1 MTSSGRITIKSLFFL
16 LLYFKIFA
24 ASNQVLF
31 YSQTSESAKEN
42 FYITSQKYSKQHR
55 ITSLI
60 GSYELIDPKNN
71 NRINQI
77 SIPSIFYDKRTFL
90 FRKFFNISVS
100 DQWDYYL
107 HFERVVGMLDIKI
120 NGESIYKG
128 SHNFLPLRI
137 RIPLEVLKEIE
148 NVLELTIQPWNGQPD
163 QLPSWEPLNLPRID
177 NGICGSVYIEQIPTT
192 SLRNFIISYENRGDS
207 TYLKIDYAVQH
218 QNKIEGNLSI
228 RTQLIS
234 NNSKVLF
241 AKNIQENI
249 DSLQGN
255 QKLFIELKSDQIPP
269 WSIENPNLYS
279 IDLKLVK
286 NNDEVIDSKRQPFS
300 VRDIKYQANLVKIN
314 GKPVILRGI
323 NYIYQNP
330 DGISLFDRDL
340 VLKDLEFIKDK
351 GFNAIRV
358 GYFPITSSF
367 YDLTDSLGLLCF
379 QDLPFLRLS
388 EWNNVDSL
396 GCKKWMA
403 YIENFLKMSSDH
415 PSIVGIG
422 LGHFYKPDREKVT
435 NIIMTIKGLM
445 RRYNIPIIYASSY
458 DPHLFESYNFDLYFL
473 EILERNLQG
482 DFLPK
487 VFERMPQ
494 DQYVLISGF
503 LKALS
508 YRVDSSTT
516 THDLRQVTELYQR
529 IVQKPWQESLA
540 GNFVLTYSDYFLEI
554 PALQAGPENNFYLNT
569 IGIYNLNRE
578 SKKEVENK
586 LNKSLPSINEHI
598 ISLERKEFN
607 VYIFIIFGIIN
618 FFVFLIFYRSF
629 LEFRKNVFRSIR
641 RPHGLFVELHERRLI
656 SYEQSFFLMII
667 LSVNAG
673 VMLGGIF
680 FFLRN
685 NLYFDYFL
693 SLILLN
699 PILKV
704 YVNAVIWKPIA
715 LVPCLT
721 FLTMISFFML
731 ALPIRLISLFTEPK
745 VRFRQTIA
753 ISAWAAAPFIL
764 LLPFGMFFYN
774 ILVVMN
780 SYWILALILLYFHI
794 WYFERWLNGTRVM
807 TMLSYTR
814 VFLYAFIILL
824 MVTGSVLYYLQQ
836 KVQVIGHLDYLSHL
850 FQFHVFIAK

>member
-1 MTSSGRITIKSLFFL
+1 MISSIRITIKSLFFL
-16 LLYFKIFA
+16 LLYFKIFIA
-24 ASNQVLF
+24 GNQVLF
-31 YSQTSESAKEN
+31 YSQTSQSAKEN
-42 FYITSQKYSKQHR
+42 FCITSKKCAEQHP
-55 ITSLI
+55 IMSLI

-71 NRINQI
+71 KRINQI

-90 FRKFFNISVS
+90 FRKIFNISVS

-107 HFERVVGMLDIKI
+107 HFERVIGMLDIKI
-120 NGESIYKG
+120 NGERIYKG
-128 SHNFLPLRI
+128 SQNFLPLRI
-137 RIPLEVLKEIE
+137 KIPVEVLKKVE
-148 NVLELTIQPWNGQPD
+148 NILELTIQPWNGQPD

-177 NGICGSVYIEQIPTT
+177 NGICGSVYIEQIPTP
-192 SLRNFIISYENRGDS
+192 SLSDLIISYENRGDS
-207 TYLKIDYAVQH
+207 TYIKIDFAVQH
-218 QNKIEGNLSI
+218 QNKFEGNLSV

-234 NNSKVLF
+234 NNSKVLLT
-241 AKNIQENI
+241 KNIQENI
-249 DSLQGN
+249 DSLQGK
-255 QKLFIELKSDQIPP
+255 QKLFIGIKSDQIPP
-269 WSIENPNLYS
+269 WSIENPKLYS
-279 IDLKLVK
+279 IDLKLIK
-286 NNDEVIDSKRQPFS
+286 NNGEVIDSKRQPFS
-300 VRDIKYQANLVKIN
+300 VRDIKSQENSIKIN

-340 VLKDLEFIKDK
+340 VLRDLESIKDK
-351 GFNAIRV
+351 GFYAIRV
-358 GYFPITSSF
+358 GYFPMIPSF

-388 EWNNVDSL
+388 EWNSL
-396 GCKKWMA
+396 DNLGYKKWME
-403 YIENFLKMSSDH
+403 YIENFLKMSRDH
-415 PSIVGIG
+415 PSVVGIG
-422 LGHFYKPDREKVT
+422 LGYFYKLDKERIT
-435 NIIMTIKGLM
+435 NIIMTIKETM

-473 EILERNLQG
+473 EILERNLQA
-482 DFLPK
+482 DFLPQ

-494 DQYVLISGF
+494 DRNVFISGF
-503 LKALS
+503 LRGIS

-516 THDLRQVTELYQR
+516 THDIRQVKELYQT
-529 IVQKPWQESLA
+529 IIQKPWQGSL
-540 GNFVLTYSDYFLEI
+540 GGDFLLTYTDYFLEN
-554 PALQAGPENNFYLNT
+554 PSLQAGPANNFYLNT
-569 IGIYNLNRE
+569 IGIHNLNRE
-578 SKKEVENK
+578 SKEEAENK
-586 LNKSLPSINEHI
+586 LNKSMPSNNEQI
-598 ISLERKEFN
+598 ISLEREEFN
-607 VYIFIIFGIIN
+607 EYIFIMFGIIN
-618 FFVFLIFYRSF
+618 FFVFLIFHRSF

-673 VMLGGIF
+673 VMLGGIL

-685 NLYFDYFL
+685 NLYLDYIL
-693 SLILLN
+693 SLILSD
-699 PILKV
+699 PILKI
-704 YVNAVIWKPIA
+704 YAIAVIWKPIA
-715 LVPCLT
+715 LVPCLMV
-721 FLTMISFFML
+721 LTMISFFMF

-780 SYWILALILLYFHI
+780 SYWILVLILLYFHI

-807 TMLSYTR
+807 AMLSYTR

-824 MVTGSVLYYLQQ
+824 MVMGGVLYYLQQ
-836 KVQVIGHLDYLSHL
+836 KVQVMSHLDYLSHL

>member
-1 MTSSGRITIKSLFFL
+1 MISSVRITIKSLFFL
-16 LLYFKIFA
+16 LLYFKIFIA
-24 ASNQVLF
+24 GNQVLF

-42 FYITSQKYSKQHR
+42 LCITSKKCAKQHR
-55 ITSLI
+55 VMPLI
-60 GSYELIDPKNN
+60 GSYELIDPKS
-71 NRINQI
+71 NRLISQI
-77 SIPSIFYDKRTFL
+77 SVPSIFYDKRTFL

-107 HFERVVGMLDIKI
+107 HFERVVGMLDIRI
-120 NGESIYKG
+120 NGVRIYKG

-137 RIPLEVLKEIE
+137 KIPVEVLKKVE
-148 NVLELTIQPWNGQPD
+148 NTLELTIQPWNGQPD

-177 NGICGSVYIEQIPTT
+177 NGICGSVYIEQIPTP
-192 SLRNFIISYENRGDS
+192 SLRNLNISYENRRDS
-207 TYLKIDYAVQH
+207 TYLKIDFAVQH
-218 QNKIEGNLSI
+218 QIKIEGNLSI
-228 RTQLIS
+228 RTQLIA
-234 NNSKVLF
+234 NNSKVLLT
-241 AKNIQENI
+241 KNIQESI
-249 DSLQGN
+249 DSLQVN
-255 QKLFIELKSDQIPP
+255 QKLFIGLKSDQIPP
-269 WSIENPNLYS
+269 WSIENPKLYS
-279 IDLKLVK
+279 IDLNLIK
-286 NNDEVIDSKRQPFS
+286 NNNEVIDSKRQSFS
-300 VRDIKYQANLVKIN
+300 VRDIKSQGNSIKIN

-340 VLKDLEFIKDK
+340 VLKDLESIKDK

-358 GYFPITSSF
+358 GYFPMIPSF

-379 QDLPFLRLS
+379 QDLPFLRLG
-388 EWNNVDSL
+388 EWNNFDSFAY
-396 GCKKWMA
+396 KKWIE
-403 YIENFLKMSSDH
+403 YIEDFLKMSTDH

-422 LGHFYKPDREKVT
+422 LGHFYKSEKERIP
-435 NIIMTIKGLM
+435 NIIMTIKEIM

-458 DPHLFESYNFDLYFL
+458 DPHLFESYDFDLYFL
-473 EILERNLQG
+473 EIQERNLQE
-482 DFLPK
+482 DFLSK

-494 DQYVLISGF
+494 DRCVLISGF

-516 THDLRQVTELYQR
+516 TYDLRQVTELYQR
-529 IVQKPWQESLA
+529 IIQKPWQGSLA
-540 GNFVLTYSDYFLEI
+540 GNFVLTYADYLLEI

-569 IGIYNLNRE
+569 IGIHNLNRE
-578 SKKEVENK
+578 SKNEMENK
-586 LNKSLPSINEHI
+586 LNKSLQLVNEQI
-598 ISLERKEFN
+598 ISLEREEYN

-673 VMLGGIF
+673 VMLGGIL

-685 NLYFDYFL
+685 NLYLDYFL
-693 SLILLN
+693 SLILSN
-699 PILKV
+699 PILKI
-704 YVNAVIWKPIA
+704 YAIAIIWKPIA
-715 LVPCLT
+715 LVPCVMV
-721 FLTMISFFML
+721 FTMISFFML
-731 ALPIRLISLFTEPK
+731 ALPIRLISLFTEPM

-794 WYFERWLNGTRVM
+794 WYFERWLNGTRVIA
-807 TMLSYTR
+807 MLSYTR

-824 MVTGSVLYYLQQ
+824 LVTGGVLYYLQQ
-836 KVQVIGHLDYLSHL
+836 KVQVISHLDYLSHL
-850 FQFHVFIAK
+850 FQFHIFTVK